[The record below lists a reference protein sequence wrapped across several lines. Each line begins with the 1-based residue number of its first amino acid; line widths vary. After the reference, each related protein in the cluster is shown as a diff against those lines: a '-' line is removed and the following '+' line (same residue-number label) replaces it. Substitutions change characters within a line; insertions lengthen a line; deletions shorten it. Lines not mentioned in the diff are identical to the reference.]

1 MPRQRLESPDDSL
14 LRFIFEHFAVRGE
27 HVSLDASWRDQL
39 ARAGYPPT
47 VRGVLGESLAA
58 VALLAG
64 GLKLRGSVT
73 VQAQGDGPVSLLVVQ
88 CNSSSEVRGMAR
100 WHDPLPEGADAS
112 ELLGG
117 GRLVITLDPDG
128 SGRRYQGIV
137 PLEGGDLAR
146 IFERYFAQSE
156 QLETRFWL
164 SADEHR
170 AAGLMLQQLPGAT
183 GGATLEEHWGR
194 VQMLTDTLT
203 SRELA
208 TLSAGDLLHRLY
220 HEEEVR
226 VFKPRP
232 MRFHCRCSRARIEE
246 VLRSMGRELLDDC
259 REEDGAVA
267 VDCEFCG
274 QAYRFDRVDLEQL
287 FSRAVGAPGSPR
299 RH

>member
-1 MPRQRLESPDDSL
+1 MTRQRLESPDDSL
-14 LRFIFEHFAVRGE
+14 LRFLFEHFAVRGE

-39 ARAGYPPT
+39 ARTDYPPI
-47 VRGVLGESLAA
+47 VRGLLGEALAA

-73 VQAQGDGPVSLLVVQ
+73 VQAQGDGPVNLLVVQ
-88 CNSSSEVRGMAR
+88 CNSSSEVRGTAR
-100 WHDPLPEGADAS
+100 WRDPLPRDADAS
-112 ELLGG
+112 RLLGG
-117 GRLVITLDPDG
+117 GRLVITLDPEG

-164 SADEHR
+164 AADQRR
-170 AAGLMLQQLPGAT
+170 AAGLMLQQLPGAAP
-183 GGATLEEHWGR
+183 GASLEENWGR

-203 SRELA
+203 GSELA
-208 TLSAGDLLHRLY
+208 ALNAGDLIHRLY

-226 VFKPRP
+226 VFKPRAI
-232 MRFHCRCSRARIEE
+232 RFHCRCSRERIED
-246 VLRSMGRELLDDC
+246 VLRSLGRERLEDC
-259 REEDGAVA
+259 REEDGGVS

-274 QAYRFDRVDLEQL
+274 QHYRFDRVDLERL
-287 FSRAVGAPGSPR
+287 FSRAAGAPGSPR